1 MRLSVQRSGGRQQS
15 AGYLQGTKP
24 RKYMTVALSAALC
37 LFAAPNAVIAE
48 KAVASSTQGAKE
60 TYEKKEI
67 ADSKTSVTTQ
77 AVGIQLET
85 QKLNKTQARDNEVL
99 KAVQAALAS
108 TEQRL
113 QQSEVARIRLVD
125 ELKTM
130 HGQLT
135 ACQARIN
142 AMTNDDSRKLMLL
155 ADKGEA
161 VLFREVGEAQVAVLN
176 GRSVLRF
183 PLTAATRA
191 DRALLGIKSERYL
204 NGSFAYY
211 IVDTKL
217 LNY

>member
-1 MRLSVQRSGGRQQS
+1 MSGNHDRLMKEITM
-15 AGYLQGTKP
+15 AL
-24 RKYMTVALSAALC
+24 VAVLC
-37 LFAAPNAVIAE
+37 LTTAPNVVIAE
-48 KAVASSTQGAKE
+48 NVVASS
-60 TYEKKEI
+60 
-67 ADSKTSVTTQ
+67 
-77 AVGIQLET
+77 
-85 QKLNKTQARDNEVL
+85 RDNEVL

-113 QQSEVARIRLVD
+113 QQSEVVRTRLVE
-125 ELKTM
+125 ELKVT

-142 AMTNDDSRKLMLL
+142 AMTNDDNRKLMLL

-161 VLFREVGEAQVAVLN
+161 VLFREVGEAQMAVLN

-211 IVDTKL
+211 IVDTKF